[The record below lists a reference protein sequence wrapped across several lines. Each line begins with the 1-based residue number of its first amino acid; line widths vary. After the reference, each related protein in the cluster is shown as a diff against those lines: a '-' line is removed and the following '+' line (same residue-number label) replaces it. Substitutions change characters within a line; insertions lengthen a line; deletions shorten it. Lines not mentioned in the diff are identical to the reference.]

1 MNEQEPETVPT
12 SSQIGS
18 AVGLRETHVRICV
31 PEAICRS
38 CWRPWPCENIQEHA
52 GTATPAGRASRSG
65 WPTTQFSVWLGHSRE
80 LTT

>member
-38 CWRPWPCENIQEHA
+38 CWRPWPCEPFWMAHHAIQRLA
-52 GTATPAGRASRSG
+52 RPLPGADD
-65 WPTTQFSVWLGHSRE
+65 
-80 LTT
+80 LTEE

>member
-38 CWRPWPCENIQEHA
+38 CWRPWPCENIQWARVVLARDGRQA
-52 GTATPAGRASRSG
+52 GA
-65 WPTTQFSVWLGHSRE
+65 
-80 LTT
+80 